1 MTGQELYN
9 IYLDESMG
17 YAQRWTPKPLWSDLT
32 WREVDK
38 WNRIADAVTEKIAIN
53 FLESIDREISAEDRP
68 LTAQYPP
75 WSFQI
80 PHND

>member
-17 YAQRWTPKPLWSDLT
+17 FAQRWTPKPLWSDLT

-38 WNRIADAVTEKIAIN
+38 WNRIADAITEKIATD
-53 FLESIDREISAEDRP
+53 FLESIDREINRDI
-68 LTAQYPP
+68 Y
-75 WSFQI
+75 
-80 PHND
+80 